1 MSDDD
6 LPVLRRAMAGL
17 AEHGGSTDLYD
28 RTLRTSR
35 RLARRRAIASG
46 GAVAAAVL
54 AIGVPVA
61 LAQRQ
66 QSPVLPP
73 ATVPSADP
81 SVSAEPSTPATTAT
95 PRRTV
100 TPAGTTPTRRETTHR
115 PSSPRTSSSSRPPD
129 TGCPVSAATLEDAAG
144 LPAGYRIKP
153 ADIRCSQGW
162 ATAGVTAPSP
172 EQQGDGVIIFK
183 YTRSTK
189 TWKKAG
195 EGSDVQCADY
205 GMPKSTGLCY

>member
-1 MSDDD
+1 MSDDDD
-6 LPVLRRAMAGL
+6 LPVLRQAMAGL

-28 RTLRTSR
+28 RTVHTSR
-35 RLARRRAIASG
+35 RLGRRRAIASG

-66 QSPVLPP
+66 QSPALPP
-73 ATVPSADP
+73 ATVPSA
-81 SVSAEPSTPATTAT
+81 STSAEPSTPAPTAT
-95 PRRTV
+95 PSRTV
-100 TPAGTTPTRRETTHR
+100 TPTGTTPTRRETTHR
-115 PSSPRTSSSSRPPD
+115 PSSPRTSSPPSRPAD
-129 TGCPVSAATLEDAAG
+129 TGCPVSAAILEEAADY
-144 LPAGYRIKP
+144 PAGYRIKP

-162 ATAGVTAPSP
+162 ATAALTAPSP
-172 EQQGDGVIIFK
+172 EQQGDGVVIFQ
-183 YTRSTK
+183 YTRATK
-189 TWKKAG
+189 TWKKVG

>member
-6 LPVLRRAMAGL
+6 LPVLRQAMAGL

-66 QSPVLPP
+66 QSPALPP
-73 ATVPSADP
+73 ATVPS
-81 SVSAEPSTPATTAT
+81 VGATTAPTT
-95 PRRTV
+95 PAPTATLSRTV
-100 TPAGTTPTRRETTHR
+100 TPTGTTPTRRETAHR
-115 PSSPRTSSSSRPPD
+115 PSSPRTSTSSRPAG
-129 TGCPVSAATLEDAAG
+129 TGCPVSAATLEKAADY
-144 LPAGYRIKP
+144 PEGYRIKP
-153 ADIRCSQGW
+153 ADVRCSQGW
-162 ATAGVTAPSP
+162 ATAALTAPSP
-172 EQQGDGVIIFK
+172 DQQGDGLVIFK
-183 YTRSTK
+183 YSPGAG
-189 TWKKAG
+189 TWKKVG
-195 EGSDVQCADY
+195 EGSDIRCADF
-205 GMPKSTGLCY
+205 GMPKSTGFCY